1 MLQKIFKSFFLVWML
16 MAQTA
21 MAQDVFNQPVVI
33 KQLKK
38 HIGYLADDKLEGRRT
53 GTAGEMLAAKYIS
66 AQFKKNKIAAA
77 GTSKYLQPFTVHD
90 GRSLDAASSVS
101 MNGIALQAHTD
112 YFPLTLSGNGSFSG
126 QAVWF
131 DTKPFAAQLKD
142 NPHLLMIEEVR
153 KAGAKAEA
161 AGKAL
166 VVYNSGLISDELAWD
181 AKSRITALSIP
192 VIYVQKDAILKH
204 RIQPEQ
210 TPVQVNLQ
218 FTTLTRTGHNVIGY
232 IDNGAAYTIVLGAH
246 YDHLGYGEDKNSL
259 YNGTEPMIHNGAD
272 DNASGTGALLEL
284 SRLLR
289 KSSFKKNNYL
299 FVAFSGEELG
309 LYGSRY
315 FVENYAGVKNINY
328 MINMDMV
335 GRAAD
340 SARKLTIGGVGT
352 SPVWS
357 ELIKQENC
365 LFDLKVDSSGSGPS
379 DHTSF
384 YKKDIPVLFFFT
396 GTHFDYHKPSDD
408 ADKISYFGTSEIVR
422 YIYNL
427 IGKTESYGK
436 LTFQKTKEP
445 EMGRSSFKVTMG
457 ILIDYT
463 FTGKGVYVDGVTE
476 GRPASKAGVLRG
488 DILQKMGDHTI
499 SDVSSYMQALNK
511 FNKGETTT
519 IQVKRGE
526 EDVMLQLTF

>member
-1 MLQKIFKSFFLVWML
+1 MYKKIFQSVILLWVLV
-16 MAQTA
+16 AQTA
-21 MAQDVFNQPVVI
+21 VAQEVFNQPVVI

-53 GTAGEMLAAKYIS
+53 GTRGEMLAAKYIS
-66 AQFKKNKIAAA
+66 KQFKKNKIAPA
-77 GTSKYLQPFTVHD
+77 GTNQYHQPFTVHD
-90 GRSLDAASSVS
+90 GRSIDPSSLIS
-101 MNGIALQAHTD
+101 MNGITLQANTD
-112 YFPLTLSGNGSFSG
+112 FFPLTLSGNGTFKG

-131 DTKPFAAQLKD
+131 DTKTFAAQLKD

-153 KAGAKAEA
+153 KVGAKAES

-166 VVYNSGLISDELAWD
+166 IVYNSGLISDELTWD
-181 AKSRITALSIP
+181 PKSRITALSIP
-192 VIYVQKDAILKH
+192 VIYLHQDAMRKYNI
-204 RIQPEQ
+204 IPEQ
-210 TPVQVNLQ
+210 TPVQIKLQ
-218 FTTLTRTGHNVIGY
+218 FKTLTRTGHNVVGF
-232 IDNGAAYTIVLGAH
+232 IDNGAEHTIVLGAH
-246 YDHLGYGEDKNSL
+246 YDHLGYGEDKNSM
-259 YNGTEPMIHNGAD
+259 YTGAVPMIHNGAD
-272 DNASGTGALLEL
+272 DNASGTAAMLEL
-284 SRLLR
+284 SRMLK
-289 KSSFKKNNYL
+289 KSKFRKNNYL

-309 LYGSRY
+309 LYGSRH
-315 FVENYAGVKNINY
+315 FVENYAGVGNINY

-340 SARKLTIGGVGT
+340 SARKLTIGGFGT
-352 SPVWS
+352 SPVWG
-357 ELIKQENC
+357 ELIKKENC
-365 LFDLKVDSSGSGPS
+365 LFDLKIDSSGSGPS

-427 IGKTESYGK
+427 IGKTEPYGK
-436 LTFQKTKEP
+436 LSFLKTKEP
-445 EMGRSSFKVTMG
+445 EMGRTSFKVTMG

-463 FTGKGVYVDGVTE
+463 FTGKGVYVDGVTD
-476 GRPASKAGVLRG
+476 GRPASKAGVQRG

-511 FNKGETTT
+511 FNKGETIT
-519 IQVKRGE
+519 IQVKRGD
-526 EDVMLQLTF
+526 EDVLLQLTF